1 VHRRSHARPPSLA
14 PVTLLPTHSLDRYGE
29 DLRKFTTHSL
39 RTLYETRK
47 RNEMTVGGIAFST
60 PASIKSREFSFG

>member
-1 VHRRSHARPPSLA
+1 M
-14 PVTLLPTHSLDRYGE
+14 TLLPTHSLDRYGE